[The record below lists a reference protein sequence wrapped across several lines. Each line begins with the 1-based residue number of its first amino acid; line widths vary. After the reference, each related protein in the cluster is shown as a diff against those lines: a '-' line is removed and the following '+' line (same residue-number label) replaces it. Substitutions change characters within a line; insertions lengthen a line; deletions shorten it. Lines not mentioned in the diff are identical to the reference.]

1 MFCTKCGSKLK
12 VDAKFCGQCGTLI
25 KSTSDLNGKREYEP
39 DLARSKSFPSKK
51 SVSKTYENSSTQI
64 RGGNNETSKTPI
76 SFLWIGS
83 TILTGIIIQ
92 SLSSFFNFNIFS
104 WSFLFILPA
113 GAIGTSYLNLI
124 IIGLICKIFRI
135 KPQGNLVINAT
146 LSTFIIILMLANTDP
161 ASSEITVRYRSAVSS
176 GIAIPPFWAW
186 VLRIIKIIG
195 FWLNSIG
202 NYKELVQGV
211 KD

>member
-12 VDAKFCGQCGTLI
+12 VDAKFCGRCGTLI
-25 KSTSDLNGKREYEP
+25 KSTSGFNGKKKNEP
-39 DLARSKSFPSKK
+39 DLARSKNFPSKN
-51 SVSKTYENSSTQI
+51 SDSKTYENSSTQI
-64 RGGNNETSKTPI
+64 RGGNNETPKAPI

-92 SLSSFFNFNIFS
+92 SLSSFLNFNIFS
-104 WSFLFILPA
+104 WSILFVLPA
-113 GAIGTSYLNLI
+113 GAFGTSYLNLI
-124 IIGLICKIFRI
+124 IIGLVCKIFRI

-146 LSTFIIILMLANTDP
+146 ISTFIIILMLANTDP
-161 ASSEITVRYRSAVSS
+161 AASEITIRYRSAVSS

-186 VLRIIKIIG
+186 VLWLIKIIG

-202 NYKELVQGV
+202 NYKEVLQGF